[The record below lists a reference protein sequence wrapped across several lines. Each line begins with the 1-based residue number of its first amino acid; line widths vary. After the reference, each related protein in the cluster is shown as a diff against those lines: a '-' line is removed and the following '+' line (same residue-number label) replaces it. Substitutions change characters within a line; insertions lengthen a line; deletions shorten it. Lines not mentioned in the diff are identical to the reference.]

1 MNKTLNLFLLACIGL
16 TAHGCAL
23 DRTEE
28 VASAAGVSEQKAQ
41 LAERAKPAPPPKINA
56 ETHLAAARMLEKQ
69 GDLMGA
75 IGQYERAIINEPRSA
90 VAYSRLGIC
99 YQKLGRFSDADQIL
113 RTGIQAIPGSA
124 MLCNNLGYSYLIQRR
139 YADAEQQ
146 FRDALRIA
154 PDFPRARMNLAI
166 SLGYVG
172 NMKDSLIEF
181 SRVVPA
187 DIAHYN
193 VAILQMDQGNYV
205 AACDSF
211 KEALAINPDCPGAAE
226 QLSRARAFVM
236 SQDSSGPKPSL
247 LPGKRLAGS
256 ATEVEPSGP

>member
-1 MNKTLNLFLLACIGL
+1 MNKTLKIFLCVSIAMI
-16 TAHGCAL
+16 AHGCAL

-28 VASAAGVSEQKAQ
+28 VASSAGVSEQKAQ

-69 GDLMGA
+69 GDLQGA
-75 IGQYERAIINEPRSA
+75 IGQYERAIVCNPRSA
-90 VAYSRLGIC
+90 VSYSRLGIC

-113 RTGIQAIPGSA
+113 RTGIQAVPGSA

-139 YADAEQQ
+139 YADAEGQ

-211 KEALAINPDCPGAAE
+211 KEALAINPDYPGAAE
-226 QLSRARAFVM
+226 QFQRARAFVM
-236 SQDSSGPKPSL
+236 SQDPSGPKPSVF
-247 LPGKRLAGS
+247 PGKRLAGS
-256 ATEVEPSGP
+256 ASEVEPNGP